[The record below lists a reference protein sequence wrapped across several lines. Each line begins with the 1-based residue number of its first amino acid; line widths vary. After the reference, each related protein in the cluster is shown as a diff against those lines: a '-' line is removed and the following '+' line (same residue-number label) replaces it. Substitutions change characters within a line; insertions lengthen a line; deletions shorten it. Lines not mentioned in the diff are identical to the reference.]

1 MVSVASSVWNFCP
14 HFSGAILRG
23 HQWWR
28 YEMSD
33 IFSGYYSSFTE
44 VSGFT
49 QIVVII
55 LAKFSKKSLLMKTS
69 L

>member
-1 MVSVASSVWNFCP
+1 
-14 HFSGAILRG
+14 
-23 HQWWR
+23 
-28 YEMSD
+28 MSD
-33 IFSGYYSSFTE
+33 IFSGYYFSFTK

-55 LAKFSKKSLLMKTS
+55 LAKFSKKSLLKKNS